1 MSLQT
6 KREWI
11 FPKKKEDDILKHIL
25 QSRNI
30 ENESKFLEPNISD
43 IPSYKKLFDTKKAA
57 KEIIKSIELK
67 EKIIIHGDYDADGIC
82 ASSIIWEFLYK
93 DLSKFLN
100 TKIDVLPY
108 IPNRIEQGYGLTED
122 SLNDVID
129 LGGKLLISV
138 DCGVRDKELIKRYR
152 DEKGLKFVIT
162 DHHQPP
168 ELLLENLDYPLVHQM
183 YPEKEY
189 PQREI
194 CGSAVVF
201 LLVQAIKDIV
211 GMDSNITED
220 TKGLDLVALA
230 TITDLMPLVDVNR
243 IFVKYGLQQ
252 MRKGRRKGLRE
263 LALRAGIDLKD
274 ISSYH
279 IGYIL
284 GPRINA
290 AGRIGSPM
298 DAVRLLVGSND
309 TQCKEIANQLENL
322 NFDRQKITQDLL
334 EISKKNIDLEN
345 NLLFVLGKD
354 WHEGVIG
361 LVAGKLQEEFHKPVL
376 VATNNEG
383 VIKGSARSISG
394 FDITKTLTKFSKYL
408 HRFGGHELAAGFTV
422 KEEKVEEFKEKIIEY
437 ANKKIKKEQLVPKLH
452 IDLLLE
458 SDDVSYSLVDKLN
471 TLEPFGYGNTK
482 PIIALSHLIVVKKNI
497 MGKEGNHMKLLV
509 KGNGIDLLTLIMFGC
524 NEDTEN
530 LKENDEID
538 VVGYPDIN
546 IWNGRQSIQFSVKE
560 WRYSKD

>member
-6 KREWI
+6 KREWV

-482 PIIALSHLIVVKKNI
+482 PVIALSHLIVVKKNI
-497 MGKEGNHMKLLV
+497 MGKESNHMKLLV

>member
-57 KEIIKSIELK
+57 KEILKSVELK

-437 ANKKIKKEQLVPKLH
+437 ANKKIKKEQLVPKLY

-482 PIIALSHLIVVKKNI
+482 PVIALSHLIVVKKNI

-560 WRYSKD
+560 WRYSKN

>member
-437 ANKKIKKEQLVPKLH
+437 ANKKIKKEQLVPKLY

>member
-57 KEIIKSIELK
+57 KEILKSVELK
-67 EKIIIHGDYDADGIC
+67 EKIVIHGDYDADGIC

-482 PIIALSHLIVVKKNI
+482 PVIALSHLIVVKKNI
-497 MGKEGNHMKLLV
+497 MGKESNHMKLLV

>member
-437 ANKKIKKEQLVPKLH
+437 ANKKIKKEQLVPKLY

-482 PIIALSHLIVVKKNI
+482 PVIALSHLIVVKKNI
-497 MGKEGNHMKLLV
+497 MGKESNHMKLLV

-560 WRYSKD
+560 WRYSKN

>member
-6 KREWI
+6 KREWV

-57 KEIIKSIELK
+57 KEILKSVELK
-67 EKIIIHGDYDADGIC
+67 EKIVIHGDYDADGIC

-437 ANKKIKKEQLVPKLH
+437 ANKKIKKEQLVPKLY

>member
-482 PIIALSHLIVVKKNI
+482 PVIALSHLIVVKKNI
-497 MGKEGNHMKLLV
+497 MGKESNHMKLLV